1 MKLIFFLIVF
11 GLFSTGV
18 FAQIE
23 IPRTTDTGDLLKAD
37 PNEEEEASPLPSL
50 SLKKESDESKEEENN
65 FLREKPKKIDFR
77 ETNDDLLT
85 AGSIIER
92 KWKKDQDAKSEY
104 KNDQYLGDFTTDGRY
119 VEVYCRDHE
128 YVDGDVVQVIVNGR
142 VVQPSLTLGSAYSP
156 VLVSLEEGPNTIEFV
171 ALNQGTSGPN
181 TAELRVLAENGTIIT
196 TNRWNLLTGAKA
208 SIVVMKQ
215 STAEE

>member
-1 MKLIFFLIVF
+1 MKLTFFLFLF
-11 GLFSTGV
+11 GLFSTGL

-23 IPRTTDTGDLLKAD
+23 IPRTTDTGDLLKAKPD
-37 PNEEEEASPLPSL
+37 EEEKAAPLPSV
-50 SLKKESDESKEEENN
+50 SINREDEEEKDEENT

-92 KWKKDQDAKSEY
+92 KWKKDQEAKSEY
-104 KNDQYLGDFTTDGRY
+104 RHDQYLGDFTTDGRF

-128 YVDGDVVQVIVNGR
+128 YVDGDMVRVIVNGR
-142 VVQPSLTLGSAYSP
+142 VVQPSITLGSGYSP

-181 TAELRVLAENGTIIT
+181 TAELRVLAENGDIIT

-208 SIVVMKQ
+208 SIVVKKQ
-215 STAEE
+215 ASAE

>member
-1 MKLIFFLIVF
+1 MKLTFFLFVF
-11 GLFSTGV
+11 GLLSTGL

-37 PNEEEEASPLPSL
+37 PDKEEEAVPIPPISI
-50 SLKKESDESKEEENN
+50 KENEENKEEENS
-65 FLREKPKKIDFR
+65 FLRKEPKKLDFR

-92 KWKKDQDAKSEY
+92 KWKKDQEAKSVY
-104 KNDQYLGDFTTDGRY
+104 RNDQYLGDFSTDGRF

-128 YVDGDVVQVIVNGR
+128 YVDGDMVRVIVNGR
-142 VVQPSLTLGSAYSP
+142 VVQPSLTLGSGYSP

-181 TAELRVLAENGTIIT
+181 TAELRVLAENGSIIT

-215 STAEE
+215 SAAE